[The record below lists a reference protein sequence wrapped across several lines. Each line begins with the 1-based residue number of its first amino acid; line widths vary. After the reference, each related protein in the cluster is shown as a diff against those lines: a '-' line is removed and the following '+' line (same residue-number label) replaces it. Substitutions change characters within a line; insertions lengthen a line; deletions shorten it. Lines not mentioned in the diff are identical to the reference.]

1 MGNDVN
7 IKEMEKP
14 LTKNESLKAEK
25 PDLRGTIRETLAN
38 PEADR
43 FSGDDEQFIK
53 FHGIYQ
59 QDDRDK
65 RKAGKEYS
73 VMVRTRQTGGI
84 VPAAQYLVY
93 DELAGRF
100 ANGTLRI
107 TSRQTF
113 QFHGVVQRGVG
124 PLLKSINEAL
134 STTLATCGDVNR
146 NVTAPT
152 APPTDA
158 VGRAVEE
165 DAFAVTTALL
175 PRATAYHS
183 IWVDGVQ
190 LDLGLGQSVARAKG
204 DQANPYAP
212 PPAEED
218 AAGAAV
224 DPLYGK
230 TYLPRKFKT
239 GFAIPPNNDTDIFTN
254 DLGFVA
260 VVEGGAVAGY
270 NLLVGGGLGSSH
282 GNKQTYPRLADVIG
296 FLPRADVARVSAA
309 VVAIHRDWGDRTDRR
324 HARIKYVLQEKG
336 VAWFRERLA
345 ERLGAP
351 LAPARPFAFVSQGD
365 PFGWFR
371 QSEGLSY
378 LGLFVETGRIK
389 DEGGYRLMSAL
400 REIARRFAPTF
411 RLTPSQNLIL
421 ADLRDSDKA
430 AVEGVLRD
438 HGAERVFR
446 PGLVRGRGMACPALP
461 TCGLALAE
469 SERVFPRLLER
480 IEEAQAAAGVAGE
493 ELVVR
498 MTGCP
503 NGCARPYRAEL
514 GIIGKAPGKYN
525 VLLGGNREGTR
536 LARNWRESVPLDEIP
551 GLVGGLLAR
560 FARER
565 RPGQA
570 FGDWTDA
577 AADLWAAPSA

>member
-1 MGNDVN
+1 MD
-7 IKEMEKP
+7 KP
-14 LTKNESLKAEK
+14 LAKNELLKAEK

-65 RKAGKEYS
+65 RKTGKEYS

-93 DELAGRF
+93 DELARRF

-124 PLLKSINEAL
+124 PLIKSINEAL

-152 APPTDA
+152 PPPTDE
-158 VGRAVEE
+158 VTRAIEA
-165 DAFAVTTALL
+165 DAFAVTSVLL

-190 LDLGLGQSVARAKG
+190 LDLGLGAIVSKARA

-218 AAGAAV
+218 AAGAPA

-239 GFAIPPNNDTDIFTN
+239 GFALPPNNDTDIFTN

-260 VVEGGAVAGY
+260 IVENGVLVGY
-270 NLLVGGGLGSSH
+270 NLLAGGGLGTSH
-282 GNKQTYPRLADVIG
+282 GNKQTYPRLADVVG
-296 FLPRADVARVSAA
+296 YVPRARLADAA
-309 VVAIHRDWGDRTDRR
+309 VAVVETHRDWGDRTDRK
-324 HARIKYVLQEKG
+324 HARLKYVLQEKG
-336 VAWFRERLA
+336 VAWFRDQLA
-345 ERLGAP
+345 SRLGAP
-351 LAPARPFAFVSQGD
+351 LAPAKPFAFVGQGD

-371 QSEGLSY
+371 QADGVSY

-389 DEGGYRLMSAL
+389 DAGDYRLMTAL

-411 RLTPSQNLIL
+411 RLTASQNLIL
-421 ADLRDSDKA
+421 SDLRDADRP
-430 AVEGVLRD
+430 AVEALLRE
-438 HGAERVFR
+438 HGCAVVFE

-461 TCGLALAE
+461 TCGLSLAE

-480 IEEAQAAAGVAGE
+480 IAEAQDGAGVGGE

-503 NGCARPYRAEL
+503 NGCARPYSAEI

-525 VLLGGNREGTR
+525 VLLGGNRQGTR
-536 LARNWRESVPLDEIP
+536 LARNWRESVPLDDIP
-551 GLVGGLLAR
+551 TLLGELFR
-560 FARER
+560 RYARER
-565 RPGQA
+565 APGQA

-577 AADLWAAPSA
+577 VGDLWSAPAQN

>member
-1 MGNDVN
+1 
-7 IKEMEKP
+7 MEKP
-14 LTKNESLKAEK
+14 PTKNEFLKAEK
-25 PDLRGTIRETLAN
+25 PDLSGNIRETLLD
-38 PEADR
+38 PEAVR

-65 RKAGKEYS
+65 RKTGKEYS

-93 DELAGRF
+93 DELSGRF

-113 QFHGVVQRGVG
+113 QFHGVAQRGIG
-124 PLLKSINEAL
+124 ALIKSINEAL

-152 APPTDA
+152 APPVDA
-158 VGRAVEE
+158 VTRAVEE
-165 DAFAVTTALL
+165 DAFAVTTALM
-175 PRATAYHS
+175 PRVTAYHS
-183 IWVDGVQ
+183 IWVEGVQ
-190 LDLGLGQSVARAKG
+190 LDLGLGQQVAKAKG

-218 AAGAAV
+218 ATGAPT

-230 TYLPRKFKT
+230 TFLPRKFKT

-260 VVEGGAVAGY
+260 IVENGAVVGY

-282 GNKQTYPRLADVIG
+282 GNKQTFPRLADIIG
-296 FLPRADVARVSAA
+296 FLPRKEVSRVSEA
-309 VVAIHRDWGDRTDRR
+309 VIAIHRDWGDRTDRK
-324 HARIKYVLQEKG
+324 HARIKYVLEEKG
-336 VAWFRERLA
+336 VAWFQAQLA
-345 ERLGAP
+345 ERLGAA
-351 LAPARPFAFVSQGD
+351 LATARPFVFLGQGD
-365 PFGWFR
+365 PFGWFP
-371 QSEGLSY
+371 QPDGKSY

-389 DEGGYRLMSAL
+389 DEGDYRLKTAL
-400 REIARRFAPTF
+400 RVLAERFAPTF
-411 RLTPSQNLIL
+411 RLTPSQNLVL
-421 ADLRDSDKA
+421 ADIRSSDQAEVERILR
-430 AVEGVLRD
+430 E
-438 HGAERVFR
+438 HGAGRVFS

-469 SERVFPRLLER
+469 SERVFPALVAR
-480 IEEAQAAAGVAGE
+480 IEEAQESAGVGGE

-503 NGCARPYRAEL
+503 NGCARPYSAEV
-514 GIIGKAPGKYN
+514 GIIGRAPGKYN
-525 VLLGGNREGTR
+525 LLLGGNREGTR
-536 LARNWRESVPLDEIP
+536 LARNWRESVPLDDIP
-551 GLVGGLLAR
+551 VLLSGLLAEY
-560 FARER
+560 ARGR
-565 RPGQA
+565 SPGQS

-577 AADLWAAPSA
+577 EQRLWSAPAA

>member
-1 MGNDVN
+1 MD
-7 IKEMEKP
+7 KP
-14 LTKNESLKAEK
+14 LSKNELLKTAK
-25 PDLRGTIRETLAN
+25 PDLSGTIRETLAN
-38 PEADR
+38 ASADR

-93 DELAGRF
+93 DELARRF

-113 QFHGVVQRGVG
+113 QFHGVVQKGVG
-124 PLLKSINEAL
+124 PLIKSINEAL

-152 APPTDA
+152 PPPTDA
-158 VGRAVEE
+158 VTRAIEE

-175 PRATAYHS
+175 PTATSYHS

-190 LDLGLGQSVARAKG
+190 LDLGLGEVVRRAKA

-212 PPAEED
+212 PPAED
-218 AAGAAV
+218 DGAGAPKDA
-224 DPLYGK
+224 LYGK

-239 GFAIPPNNDTDIFTN
+239 GFALPPNNDTDIFTN

-260 VVEGGAVAGY
+260 IAEGGALVGY
-270 NLLVGGGLGSSH
+270 NLLAGGGLGSSH
-282 GNKQTYPRLADVIG
+282 GNKQTFPRLADVIG
-296 FLPRADVARVSAA
+296 FLPRAQVGEVAKA
-309 VVAIHRDWGDRTDRR
+309 VIAIHRDWGDRTDRK
-324 HARIKYVLQEKG
+324 HARLKYVLEEKG

-345 ERLGAP
+345 ERLGAA
-351 LAPARPFAFVSQGD
+351 LAPARPFAFVGQGD

-371 QSEGLSY
+371 QADGVSY
-378 LGLFVETGRIK
+378 LGLFVETGRVK
-389 DEGGYRLMSAL
+389 DAGDYRLMTAL
-400 REIARRFAPTF
+400 REIARQFAPTF
-411 RLTPSQNLIL
+411 RLTASQNLIL
-421 ADLRDSDKA
+421 SDIRDADKA
-430 AVEGVLRD
+430 AVERILRD
-438 HGAERVFR
+438 HGAASVFA

-461 TCGLALAE
+461 TCGLSLAE
-469 SERVFPRLLER
+469 SERVFPRLLGR
-480 IEEAQAAAGVAGE
+480 IEEGQDAAGIGGE

-503 NGCARPYRAEL
+503 NGCARPYSAEV
-514 GIIGKAPGKYN
+514 GIIGKSPGKYN

-536 LARNWRESVPLDEIP
+536 LARNWRESVPIDDIP
-551 GLVGGLLAR
+551 VLLGGLLAR
-560 FARER
+560 YARER
-565 RPGQA
+565 RPGQG

-577 AADLWAAPSA
+577 TRDLWETTAA

>member
-1 MGNDVN
+1 MQ
-7 IKEMEKP
+7 KP
-14 LTKNESLKAEK
+14 LAKNELLKAEK

-65 RKAGKEYS
+65 RKTGKEYS

-93 DELAGRF
+93 DELARRF

-113 QFHGVVQRGVG
+113 QFHGVLQRGIG
-124 PLLKSINEAL
+124 PLIKSINEAL

-152 APPTDA
+152 APPVDSITQAIED
-158 VGRAVEE
+158 
-165 DAFAVTTALL
+165 DAFAVTTVLL
-175 PRATAYHS
+175 PRTTAYHS

-190 LDLGLGQSVARAKG
+190 LDLGLGAVVARARG
-204 DQANPYAP
+204 DQPNPYAP
-212 PPAEED
+212 PPAEDD
-218 AAGAAV
+218 ASGTPT

-239 GFAIPPNNDTDIFTN
+239 GFALPPNNDTDIFTN
-254 DLGFVA
+254 DLGWVA
-260 VVEGGAVAGY
+260 IVESGKLIGY
-270 NLLVGGGLGSSH
+270 NLLAGGGLGTSH

-296 FLPRADVARVSAA
+296 FVPRAQLLAASVA
-309 VVAIHRDWGDRTDRR
+309 VVETHREWGDRTDRK
-324 HARIKYVLQEKG
+324 HARLKYVLQEKG
-336 VAWFRERLA
+336 VEWFKDQLA
-345 ERLGAP
+345 ARLGAP
-351 LAPARPFAFVSQGD
+351 LAPARPFAFVGQGD

-371 QSEGLSY
+371 QAEGLSY

-389 DEGGYRLMSAL
+389 DAGDYRLMTAL
-400 REIARRFAPTF
+400 RLIAERYGATF
-411 RLTPSQNLIL
+411 RLSATQNLIL
-421 ADLRDSDKA
+421 SDIKDSDKA
-430 AVEGVLRD
+430 AIDALLRE
-438 HGAERVFR
+438 HGCASVFA
-446 PGLVRGRGMACPALP
+446 PGLIRGRGMACPALP
-461 TCGLALAE
+461 TCGLSLAE

-480 IEEAQAAAGVAGE
+480 IAEAQDDAGVGGE

-503 NGCARPYRAEL
+503 NGCARPYSAEI

-525 VLLGGNREGTR
+525 VLLGGNRQGTR
-536 LARNWRESVPLDEIP
+536 LARNWRESVPIDEIP
-551 GLVGGLLAR
+551 AVLGELFQR
-560 FARER
+560 YSHER
-565 RPGQA
+565 VNGQG

-577 AADLWAAPSA
+577 TADIWPAPAQG